1 MKTLRI
7 LFLIILLI
15 PVQIK
20 ISVAQNV
27 NYSGEW
33 KINKEK
39 TGSAGD
45 YQYSL
50 VSIKINLS
58 KDSLLTTRV
67 YENANG
73 EEYSFVENLS
83 SDGKESDI
91 TVFGMP
97 RTSKASVPGKDGFV
111 YVESTIVVNS
121 EKRTTKEVWSIESD
135 GKTLTV
141 SFTTITPGIAD
152 KVGKKYFEKS
162 IKN

>member
-7 LFLIILLI
+7 LFLIISLI
-15 PVQIK
+15 LFQIK

-27 NYSGEW
+27 NYCGEW

-39 TGSAGD
+39 TGSD
-45 YQYSL
+45 SDQQYSL
-50 VSIKINLS
+50 SSIKINLT

-73 EEYSFVENLS
+73 EEYSFDENLS
-83 SDGKESDI
+83 LNTKESDI

-97 RTSKASVPGKDGFV
+97 RTSKASLFGPDGILQI
-111 YVESTIVVNS
+111 ESTTVVNS
-121 EKRTTKEVWSIESD
+121 EKHSTKEIWSMEKD
-135 GKTLTV
+135 GKTLMV

-152 KVGKKYFEKS
+152 KVGKKYFQREK
-162 IKN
+162 